1 MSKVTK
7 FQTILASSGQA
18 VLDKR
23 SASVLKAAKNA
34 MKKKLDALGD
44 RKDELELEIL
54 NLTDLSVETRDSLR
68 PGDKN
73 FNANLWVEQLCAKT
87 IELELLEQEIEVVE
101 SVNTEYFTETVEV
114 EEEKA
119 K

>member
-7 FQTILASSGQA
+7 FQTILASSGQD

-23 SASVLKAAKNA
+23 SAAVLKAAKNA
-34 MKKKLDALGD
+34 MKKKLDALD
-44 RKDELELEIL
+44 SQKDELELEIL

-73 FNANLWVEQLCAKT
+73 FDAVKWVDTLCTKT
-87 IELELLEQEIEVVE
+87 LALELLLQEIEVVE
-101 SVNTEYFTETVEV
+101 GVNEEYFTETVEV
-114 EEEKA
+114 PESK
-119 K
+119 

>member
-7 FQTILASSGQA
+7 FQTILASTGQA

-23 SASVLKAAKNA
+23 AGAVLKAAKNA
-34 MKKKLDALGD
+34 MKKKLDGLND
-44 RKDELELEIL
+44 RKDELELQIL
-54 NLTDLSVETRDSLR
+54 NLTDLSVETKDSLR

-73 FNANLWVEQLCAKT
+73 FNANAWVNELCNKT
-87 IELELLEQEIEVVE
+87 IELTLLEQEIEVVE
-101 SVNTEYFTETVEV
+101 AVNAEYFEETVEV
-114 EEEKA
+114 EDA

>member
-7 FQTILASSGQA
+7 FQTILASSGQD

-23 SASVLKAAKNA
+23 SAAVLKAAKNA
-34 MKKKLDALGD
+34 MKKKLDDLD
-44 RKDELELEIL
+44 NQKDELELEIL

-73 FNANLWVEQLCAKT
+73 FNAKAWVDILCAKT
-87 IELELLEQEIEVVE
+87 LELTLLEQEIEVVE
-101 SVNTEYFTETVEV
+101 SVNEEYFTETVEV
-114 EEEKA
+114 ADA